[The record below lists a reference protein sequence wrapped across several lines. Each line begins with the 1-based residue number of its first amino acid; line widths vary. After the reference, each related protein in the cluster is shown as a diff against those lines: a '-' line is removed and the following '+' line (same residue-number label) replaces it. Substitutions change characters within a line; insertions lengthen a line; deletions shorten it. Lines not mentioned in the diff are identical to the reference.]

1 MSQMITHLNQPI
13 NEGEYRVSHPLR
25 FDIHRASFV
34 SETIKFPI
42 APHNEYSQPNTARAA
57 AGCAGSRIK
66 EPTEEHPNGRV
77 ILLSLTCAPSATGNV
92 KSSEADI
99 K

>member
-1 MSQMITHLNQPI
+1 MSRMIIDLSQPM
-13 NEGEYRVSHPLR
+13 NEEGCRVFHPLR
-25 FDIHRASFV
+25 LDMHRVSFI

-57 AGCAGSRIK
+57 AGCAGSGIK